1 MIKTGLIQI
10 IICILSG
17 VAARGSWWDVIP
29 EELRLMFSLAL
40 FFVNFLVLAGVLYL
54 AGLIVVGKKRTLLSS
69 AFIISLLGTVLST
82 AFFLFIPYRLLA
94 LFLSVFVLLLLIKR
108 LYGTGWLGAVGV
120 GIIAVVVFLVVTVI
134 LALIFNILEVI
145 MERFFSFILQTI

>member
-10 IICILSG
+10 IICIISG
-17 VAARGSWWDVIP
+17 VAARGPWWDIIP

-40 FFVNFLVLAGVLYL
+40 FLVNLLVLAGVLYL
-54 AGLIVVGKKRTLLSS
+54 AGLIVVGKKRTLLSK

-94 LFLSVFVLLLLIKR
+94 MFLSVFVLLLLIKR

-120 GIIAVVVFLVVTVI
+120 GIMAVVVFLVVTVV